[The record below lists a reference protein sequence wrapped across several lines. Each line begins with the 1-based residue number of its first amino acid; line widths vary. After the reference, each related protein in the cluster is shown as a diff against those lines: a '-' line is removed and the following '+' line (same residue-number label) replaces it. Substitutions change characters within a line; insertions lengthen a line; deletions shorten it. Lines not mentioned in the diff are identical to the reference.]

1 MSRNQTIAVM
11 AASALALLLAG
22 IAAGIWWNGR
32 GTASGGDSAV
42 AAGAGAGPESEVLYW
57 YDPMVPDQRFD
68 KPGKSPFM
76 DMDLVPRYADAGGSA
91 GVSIDPG
98 IQQNLGI
105 RTAPVEVGRL
115 SGQVT
120 VPATLEWDLRRQ
132 SVVSVPVAAI
142 VSRLH
147 VRAPYEDVD
156 RGQPLASVL
165 APEWSSALG
174 ELRALEQ
181 SDSAA
186 AKELR
191 SAARQR
197 LQVLGLKGG
206 MTAGADGAVVLRA
219 PDAGIVTEL
228 LVREG
233 ETVMPGAPLF
243 RINGTGT
250 LWLEAA
256 IPQAGTA
263 GIGPGT
269 PVEATVSAVPGRT
282 FEGEVEALLP
292 QVEAGSRTQ
301 RARIVL
307 RNEDGLLAPGMF
319 AQLRLQPE
327 SGQALPL
334 VPSEAL
340 IQDGESSRVLVVGE
354 DGRFVPMAV
363 RTGRS
368 IGGRTEILAGLQ
380 GGETVVV
387 SGQFLIDSEASLSG
401 ALERLQ
407 PVAPARGDRAADDLP
422 EMEMDGMDPGA
433 MNRGGMDQGGM
444 DHGAMDHG
452 QADADAAPGTG
463 ERR

>member
-1 MSRNQTIAVM
+1 MNRTKRNAV
-11 AASALALLLAG
+11 AAVAAVVAVALVVVGVAG
-22 IAAGIWWNGR
+22 GIWWAGR
-32 GTASGGDSAV
+32 DG
-42 AAGAGAGPESEVLYW
+42 AAGTGASAAARSAPAEREVLYW
-57 YDPMVPDQRFD
+57 YDPMMPDQRFD

-76 DMDLVPRYADAGGSA
+76 DMDLVPRYAQGGASDGEGARA

-105 RTAPVEVGRL
+105 RTAQVEVGRL

-132 SVVSVPVAAI
+132 AVVSTPVAAI

-147 VRAPYEDVD
+147 VRAPYEIVD

-165 APEWSSALG
+165 APEWSSALR

-186 AKELR
+186 AKSLQP
-191 SAARQR
+191 AARQR
-197 LQVLGLKGG
+197 LRVLGLESGS
-206 MTAGADGAVVLRA
+206 TVGADGAVVLRA
-219 PDAGIVTEL
+219 PDDGVVTEV
-228 LVREG
+228 LVSEG

-256 IPQAGTA
+256 IPQAGTV

-269 PVEATVSAVPGRT
+269 PVQATVSAVPGRT

-307 RNEDGLLAPGMF
+307 RNEDGLLSPGMF

-327 SGQALPL
+327 SGESAPL

-340 IQDGESSRVLVVGE
+340 ILDGDVSRVLVVGD
-354 DGRFVPMAV
+354 DGRFTPVAV

-368 IGGRTEILAGLQ
+368 IGGRTEILEGLQ
-380 GGETVVV
+380 GGDTVVI

-407 PVAPARGDRAADDLP
+407 PRAAPGGDAPPAAGP
-422 EMEMDGMDPGA
+422 EAGMDGLEVGA
-433 MNRGGMDQGGM
+433 VDHSGM
-444 DHGAMDHG
+444 DHSAPD
-452 QADADAAPGTG
+452 DDDAADSD
-463 ERR
+463 RRP